1 MKTNSQIRQESLA
14 IMKGNWGMAILIG
27 IIVSAIASFGG
38 FITIFVGFPIYLG
51 VCIAFLNLVRGNDT
65 LKVEPLISTF
75 NEKYYLKS
83 ISVWLLVNI
92 YTFLW
97 SLLLIVPGIIKC
109 LSYSLAP
116 YIIADNPDMSAD
128 EAINLSMKMMDG
140 HKCQLFLIIL
150 GYIGFALL
158 SSILLFIPLLW
169 LIPYYYA
176 VQTKFY
182 EEVKNEYNAATC

>member
-150 GYIGFALL
+150 GYIGFVLL
-158 SSILLFIPLLW
+158 SAILLFIPLLW
-169 LIPYYYA
+169 LVPYYYA

>member
-169 LIPYYYA
+169 LVPYYYA